1 MPDQPAPAEPVLQR
15 DHISLRGTIR
25 YTSKKPERLDQ
36 ERGRETF
43 QMNVHADGRRT
54 LIAECEID
62 DRPSVTRYVVHSL
75 DADWLPTDCF
85 VRLAVGDRFQG
96 TGWFRFTARAAECES
111 FTAVEGRVSQRM
123 ALDGPCRAFG
133 NHAISG
139 DGLLMHL
146 YDPAR
151 GPGVDTMDILLSSPD
166 HRGATGPLLFAVAMG
181 LEYVGEERI
190 EVAAG
195 TFDALHFRVVST
207 PGLPQEHPPYDI
219 WTSADGHYVFLK
231 GEVGGYMKTHYE
243 LVEFDR
249 TPGA

>member
-1 MPDQPAPAEPVLQR
+1 
-15 DHISLRGTIR
+15 
-25 YTSKKPERLDQ
+25 
-36 ERGRETF
+36 
-43 QMNVHADGRRT
+43 
-54 LIAECEID
+54 
-62 DRPSVTRYVVHSL
+62 
-75 DADWLPTDCF
+75 
-85 VRLAVGDRFQG
+85 
-96 TGWFRFTARAAECES
+96 
-111 FTAVEGRVSQRM
+111 
-123 ALDGPCRAFG
+123 
-133 NHAISG
+133 
-139 DGLLMHL
+139 
-146 YDPAR
+146 
-151 GPGVDTMDILLSSPD
+151 MDILLSSPD

-249 TPGA
+249 TPCA